1 MGNLPWRT
9 RLVPVVLLMA
19 LCASLGRAWE
29 VFGFA
34 VEANT
39 TYEGYDWS
47 LLSTT
52 AWNIDPN
59 LIRTASLHGVCRAV
73 LDGRSANHS
82 VINDPSVQT
91 AWISERVQEAAEA
104 GAHGIN
110 FDLEDCLN
118 ASMSAAYTKLV
129 QNTAAAFQGRF
140 SKPQISVDIPWSP
153 AGVDGRNYDWLGLS
167 QAADIL
173 FVMAYDMQ
181 SQIWGSCVASANSPL
196 AQARH
201 GLEQY
206 LQLGIAADKMVLG
219 LPWYGYKYSCIRGHK
234 GNEGE
239 GGDNRGVCQLKPVA
253 FRGAP
258 CSDAAGQQICFKDV
272 MRLLQ
277 VTGSHVQWDAT
288 QQAPFFDF
296 PDSSAPG
303 GWSQVWFDDERSIR
317 QKVALA
323 SQLGLQGVGV
333 WNLDCLDYTSSNH
346 RNHTSV
352 MWKALQDPEPG
363 ACNDTG
369 VGCFAHA
376 SSVQLRSDLSG
387 QRADRVRPQ
396 QAWTDQRQQP
406 RAGMKSVI
414 KQQLAAP
421 PDKEAQKRTPGVPH
435 RTDSFAKGVIPL
447 RTKLAWG
454 APAFATSSLT
464 FLIAVYL
471 TDFYVSLGASLAFLS
486 FFTALARSCDILVDP
501 VMGWAS
507 DNTKTAWGRRRPF
520 MFLGCFFY
528 AALFTLLLSPPRAR
542 GHEDGTNP
550 YAAFWFGIFYTAFY
564 LADTVTNVPYEAL
577 GPELSDSY
585 DERSRIYFVHKF
597 FNMLGMLTAALLP
610 FLVTYLVRNSSSS
623 VVYLDCAAVYRGP
636 SSSLTNFPGHPEP
649 PFYSTSTGCEQS
661 TACDAKL
668 GVFCFME
675 SYLTKYPTLSLLRH
689 PERASTETYYFEA
702 TLSTMNRTC
711 AQTATSFLTASTI
724 ATCADR
730 GASVCSNNAVAKD
743 TPGCIPFKRYT
754 QSALNAEREGFSIV
768 GLFFGTY
775 FINAML
781 HCVWRVQERRHKATE
796 AQSMLPFIPSTLRP
810 AKNLAFRP
818 LLMGWSLEA
827 LGNSALV
834 TIYPFFIRYVVISDG
849 TLAEQ
854 RHQSID
860 PQVCMGLGVMGLLL
874 AGLLS
879 CPGWLYLASR
889 LGKYKTWLIQNFIGA
904 ATFLLFF
911 LPREGDSVVVIMLM
925 FLNGISLGGGFMA
938 HSLMADVVDYDELLN
953 GARSEGIFC
962 VFSTLIP
969 KFVSIPASSL
979 PLALINLLGF
989 IPPVDGINQP
999 QSNQVRV
1006 FIRFIFALLPFLC
1019 SSISLCIKST
1029 FPIRTKE
1036 MLDQIHEGIALHQ
1049 RGKPAVDPLTGNELR
1064 LLKLSVE
1071 EEKDAYVYEHF
1082 GAQWLGRL
1090 AVTGNPTFIV
1100 MWTGGT
1106 LLFCVIA
1113 FITTTGLVCYFI
1125 SQGFMGQQH
1134 YAIIPITL
1142 VILAGAALCG
1152 IVVNALRMKAGLKLK
1167 DVGFQEQTELIQRVQ
1182 EAKVLGQRG
1191 AYPTTMANRGD
1202 KQLRQRRQE
1211 PAGAQEGPKESR
1223 A

>member
-363 ACNDTG
+363 QT
-369 VGCFAHA
+369 
-376 SSVQLRSDLSG
+376 LL
-387 QRADRVRPQ
+387 P
-396 QAWTDQRQQP
+396 
-406 RAGMKSVI
+406 K
-414 KQQLAAP
+414 
-421 PDKEAQKRTPGVPH
+421 
-435 RTDSFAKGVIPL
+435 
-447 RTKLAWG
+447 
-454 APAFATSSLT
+454 
-464 FLIAVYL
+464 
-471 TDFYVSLGASLAFLS
+471 GASLAFLS